1 MDFQTHYK
9 RNPAPP
15 EINSGEKLVET
26 AGYITAQ
33 QRIEAILNAGQRL
46 VEFRKE
52 QFDFSDD
59 SEFDED
65 FEDPT
70 RSKNFDL
77 ADGTNLVSLLEHK
90 KRIADEEA
98 IRKKYLKSSQTA
110 QEPQNEALI
119 DPERV

>member
-9 RNPAPP
+9 RKPAPP
-15 EINSGEKLVET
+15 ESNSGEKLVET

-33 QRIEAILNAGQRL
+33 QRIESILNAGQRL
-46 VEFRKE
+46 NEFRKE
-52 QFDFSDD
+52 QFDFGTDE
-59 SEFDED
+59 EFDED

-77 ADGTNLVSLLEHK
+77 ADGTFLGSVLEHK

-98 IRKKYLKSSQTA
+98 IRNKYLKSSQTA
-110 QEPQNEALI
+110 QEPQNEALK